1 MYRESK
7 GADRPAWG
15 IMNRS
20 DAHARQL
27 VAKPSG
33 YDAAMRGVRPTLI
46 LVIVALVLL
55 GRCAPGLT
63 PTPDLPASFT
73 SMLRTQGLT
82 FTTQA
87 PPLGA
92 VAATE
97 AVRRVR
103 DHVQPRLPFAQ
114 GRALPIFGLINCVG
128 DPGQCAAL
136 DMPPPGGSA
145 GFYLVVYPDWAGPGG
160 DIGWA
165 IVPAVSTWDGR
176 WPFFHNDPRPRP

>member
-1 MYRESK
+1 MT
-7 GADRPAWG
+7 ADALEAARASVHDALPAG
-15 IMNRS
+15 CA
-20 DAHARQL
+20 D
-27 VAKPSG
+27 
-33 YDAAMRGVRPTLI
+33 YDAAMRTVRSTLLLMTI
-46 LVIVALVLL
+46 ALVAVTGCTL
-55 GRCAPGLT
+55 GLT
-63 PTPDLPASFT
+63 PTPNLPASFT